1 MIIIHIVNICVQLD
15 LYLKEM
21 IRGYVKLMEDG
32 PADGL
37 IVNRSLVII
46 IAIQGQFKVINLY
59 LDHVWCLE
67 RNPKRSHSMYRRR

>member
-46 IAIQGQFKVINLY
+46 IAIQGQFMPV
-59 LDHVWCLE
+59 DQ
-67 RNPKRSHSMYRRR
+67 